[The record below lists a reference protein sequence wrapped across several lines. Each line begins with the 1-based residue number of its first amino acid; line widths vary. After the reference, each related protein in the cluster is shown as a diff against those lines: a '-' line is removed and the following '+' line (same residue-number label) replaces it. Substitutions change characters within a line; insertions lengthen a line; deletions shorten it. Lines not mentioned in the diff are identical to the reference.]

1 VSRRQPLGQHF
12 LVRGSV
18 LERIARAA
26 CPAEEPEPCVLEIGA
41 GKGALTRYLLPRSE
55 RLIAIELD
63 PRLAEA
69 LSERVSKTA
78 VPGQLEILQA
88 DVLTVDLAQ
97 WGPLVVVGNL
107 PYYIT
112 SPVLT
117 KVLELGSEFLLRAV
131 FLVQKEVALRIVAPP
146 GSRDYGYLSVAT
158 QFVAHAELLFPVSPA
173 AFHPPPQVESA
184 VVRLTPRN
192 ERDTTKGAQ
201 HRAAFLQF
209 ASRCFQ
215 QKRKMLRANL
225 APFYGKEAIDAQP
238 EARLRAEQLS
248 VEQLIDLWRRLTY

>member
-26 CPAEEPEPCVLEIGA
+26 CPAENPEPCVLEIGP

-55 RLIAIELD
+55 RLIAVELD
-63 PRLAEA
+63 PRLAEG

-78 VPGQLEILQA
+78 VPGQLEVVQA
-88 DVLTVDLAQ
+88 DVLTVDLTQ
-97 WGPLVVVGNL
+97 WGPLVAAGNL

-117 KVLELGSEFLLRAV
+117 KVLELGPELLRRAV
-131 FLVQKEVALRIVAPP
+131 FLVQKEVALRIVALP

-158 QFVAHAELLFPVSPA
+158 QFLAHAELLFPVAAA
-173 AFHPPPQVESA
+173 AFQPPPQVESA
-184 VVRLTPRN
+184 VVRLTPRT
-192 ERDTTKGAQ
+192 EPHPTGAQ

-225 APFYGKEAIDAQP
+225 APFYGKEAIDFQP

-248 VEQLIDLWRRLTY
+248 VEQLIDLWQRLAY